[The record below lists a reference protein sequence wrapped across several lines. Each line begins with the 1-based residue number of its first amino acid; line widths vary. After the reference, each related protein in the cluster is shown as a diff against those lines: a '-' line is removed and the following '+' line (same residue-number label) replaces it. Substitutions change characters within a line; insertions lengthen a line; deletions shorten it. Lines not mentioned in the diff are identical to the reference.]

1 MCPTEERRARSAW
14 VYLDDVEG
22 PSSIEVASLAVK
34 PMSKPLCGV
43 QSLFEPETQDKPAGK
58 EPYKPLRDLPESIS
72 QNRCEYPFLTSF
84 TFDVSGYSKP
94 LGEYIS

>member
-1 MCPTEERRARSAW
+1 M
-14 VYLDDVEG
+14 
-22 PSSIEVASLAVK
+22 SSIEVASLAVK

-84 TFDVSGYSKP
+84 TYSTFQDTQNRWAS
-94 LGEYIS
+94 ISPENVEMKFRHHPNLYRSKE